1 MKRIKDRFRSIFYWS
16 KNNLIKNIIFWI
28 ITIEI
33 LIFLGLYKLGF
44 KLVQVDNTT
53 IDWMIIS
60 ALGQWVAALI
70 GLIIPITAVY
80 FKHSLEKK
88 KREISDSNIELYE
101 EFNDFK
107 EKYMDKIELISKKI
121 DKNGGMHLDGGSF
134 NSVQDKKL
142 TNKKMKEKVLK
153 YINIKM
159 GAMTKHI
166 ADHLDI
172 SMEDAFDI
180 LKEMD
185 LHDDVISHGGI
196 LTKENMRSIYWTK
209 KK

>member
-1 MKRIKDRFRSIFYWS
+1 MKKFKDRFGSILYWS
-16 KNNLIKNIIFWI
+16 KNNLLKNIIFWI

-44 KLVQVDNTT
+44 KLIQVDNAT
-53 IDWMIIS
+53 IDWIIVS
-60 ALGQWVAALI
+60 ALGQWIAALV

-107 EKYMDKIELISKKI
+107 KKYMDKIELISNKI
-121 DKNGGMHLDGGSF
+121 DDNGNLHLDGGLF
-134 NSVQDKKL
+134 NGVADKKL
-142 TNKKMKEKVLK
+142 SLEEKKEKALK

-166 ADHLDI
+166 AEHLNV
-172 SMEDAFDI
+172 SMEDAYDI
-180 LKEMD
+180 LEEMD

-196 LTKENMRSIYWTK
+196 LRKENMKSIYWTK
-209 KK
+209 N